1 MKNNIL
7 LTIMLLLGVNC
18 ISESAHAG
26 AYVRAISRKGTLV
39 TQQIIAW
46 TEEDNAP
53 NPCKGESVCYV
64 GPDVKYSA
72 HPPGLYGT
80 CMMSHNCIEAQSYNT
95 AKEVAE
101 AYNKAHPIPFTA
113 SFGIENEDASCV
125 GLYYLTQQ
133 PTTAEH
139 NGLIWPGSVCGIIPP
154 ENQTCDLAIPTT
166 IDFGSL
172 NSWQVAGQKKTIT
185 GTITCSVPATLLVTA
200 TSKNSQKPGVVSFS
214 LDGGGSFVDSLT
226 GKAEINGKDAFTGV
240 EVPITG
246 KNIAD
251 SFNFSVTLQ
260 KNGRIDA
267 GDYSATEIIIAN
279 YE

>member
-1 MKNNIL
+1 MKNKIL
-7 LTIMLLLGVNC
+7 LMLIFFLSMIGL
-18 ISESAHAG
+18 SESAHAG
-26 AYVRAISRKGTLV
+26 AYVRAISRKGILV
-39 TQQIIAW
+39 TQQIVAW

-80 CMMSHNCIEAQSYNT
+80 CVISNNCIEAQSYNT

-214 LDGGGSFVDSLT
+214 LDGGRTFVDSLT
-226 GKAEINGKDAFTGV
+226 GKAEINDKDAFTGV

>member
-7 LTIMLLLGVNC
+7 LMIMLLLGVSC

-133 PTTAEH
+133 PTMAEH

-214 LDGGGSFVDSLT
+214 LDGGRTFVDSLT
-226 GKAEINGKDAFTGV
+226 GKAEINDKDAFTGV

-260 KNGRIDA
+260 KNGHIDA